1 MRIAAVGDVHCAK
14 SSGGKLQ
21 GLFAEAGQRADVLVL
36 CGDLTQKGHPDEA
49 RLLVKELKA
58 ATVPVL
64 AVLGNHD
71 FESNEADAL
80 TAILEEAGVAVLDG
94 ETWERDDVGFAGVK
108 GFGGGF
114 GEWSLAPWG
123 EPAMKLFVE
132 EATKETLKLE
142 RALASLR
149 TRRKIALLHY
159 APIVETVVGEPL
171 EIHPFLGSSRLEEP
185 LDRYHVDATF
195 HGHAHKGTFEGKTR
209 GGSPVYNVALP
220 LLLEQGAS
228 PGLFVLDTAA
238 LPDHGSVPAAQAKP
252 VARPL

>member
-14 SSGGKLQ
+14 TSGGKLQ
-21 GLFAEAGQRADVLVL
+21 PLFEEAGNRADVLVL

-49 RLLVKELKA
+49 RLLVRELKA
-58 ATVPVL
+58 ATVPIV

-71 FESNEADAL
+71 FESNEAEAT
-80 TAILEEAGVAVLDG
+80 TAILEDAGVTVLDG
-94 ETWERDDVGFAGVK
+94 ETWERDDVGIAGAK

-123 EPAMKLFVE
+123 EPTMKLFVE
-132 EATKETLKLE
+132 EATKEALKLE

-149 TRRKIALLHY
+149 TRRKIVLLHY
-159 APIVETVVGEPL
+159 APIVDTVVGEPL

-185 LDRYHVDATF
+185 IDRYHVDATF

-209 GGSPVYNVALP
+209 GGCPVYNVALP
-220 LLLEQGAS
+220 LLREQGAS
-228 PGLFVLDTAA
+228 SGLFVLDTAT
-238 LPDHGSVPAAQAKP
+238 LPDHVAAAAPPAKP